1 MQNWGQRITLLA
13 FEVSSQSEDI
23 AILKTQKKFPNII
36 LKFERL
42 HALHIS
48 SGAGQALWEQRNRN
62 HMFLLTDDWVP
73 LGGGR
78 IEPRGTYF
86 FWSTNH
92 IAGAGALF
100 IMGLVILQ
108 HWFTIAEN
116 LFRASNHYHSKDH
129 THQYPMNMVS
139 RSRKLP
145 LKFIY
150 EYLGRWRKYSELS
163 EFILFT
169 HKDREEQHF
178 KRKETKQLGRRAKSW
193 NIPSIFQVIL
203 WPWRFWGG
211 GYNLKI
217 VKLVKYYCWLKLLKI
232 YCL

>member
-1 MQNWGQRITLLA
+1 MRSTYHLGQDKP
-13 FEVSSQSEDI
+13 FESKE
-23 AILKTQKKFPNII
+23 TQTTCSCSRTTGFP
-36 LKFERL
+36 
-42 HALHIS
+42 
-48 SGAGQALWEQRNRN
+48 
-62 HMFLLTDDWVP
+62 WV
-73 LGGGR
+73 GGGSSLEAL
-78 IEPRGTYF
+78 IF
-86 FWSTNH
+86 FGQLTTALAAWS
-92 IAGAGALF
+92 LF

-169 HKDREEQHF
+169 TQGSEEQHF
-178 KRKETKQLGRRAKSW
+178 KREETKQLGRRAKSW
-193 NIPSIFQVIL
+193 DVPSI
-203 WPWRFWGG
+203 
-211 GYNLKI
+211 
-217 VKLVKYYCWLKLLKI
+217 LVLQTYFK
-232 YCL
+232 

>member
-23 AILKTQKKFPNII
+23 AILKTQKKFSNII
-36 LKFERL
+36 LKFGRL

-48 SGAGQALWEQRNRN
+48 SGAGQALWEQRNPN

-78 IEPRGTYF
+78 VEPRGTYF
-86 FWSTNH
+86 FGQLTTPL
-92 IAGAGALF
+92 AAGALF

-169 HKDREEQHF
+169 TQGSEEQHF
-178 KRKETKQLGRRAKSW
+178 KREETKQLGRRAKSW
-193 NIPSIFQVIL
+193 DVPSI
-203 WPWRFWGG
+203 
-211 GYNLKI
+211 
-217 VKLVKYYCWLKLLKI
+217 LVLQTYFK
-232 YCL
+232 